1 MKKISKKNLAF
12 LEELVAQFND
22 YSEVVALNYQQ
33 KKEKKGKFSE
43 MDMESTLQW
52 NRGSLNKIEEHLKAY
67 AEMMGVNLVFAY
79 GPHPFLDR
87 EPLEYRTVHL
97 EGEDTNYR
105 RTAVC
110 DIKIR

>member
-1 MKKISKKNLAF
+1 MKKLNSKEKAF
-12 LEELVAQFND
+12 LEDLMAQFND
-22 YSEVVALNYQQ
+22 YSELVALNYQQ
-33 KKEKKGKFSE
+33 KKEGKFSE

-52 NRGSLNKIEEHLKAY
+52 NRGSLDKIEEHLEVY
-67 AEMMGVNLVFAY
+67 AEMIGVNLVFAY
-79 GPHPFLDR
+79 GPHPFLNR

-105 RTAVC
+105 RTTVC

>member
-1 MKKISKKNLAF
+1 MKKLNSKEKAF
-12 LEELVAQFND
+12 LEDLMAQFND
-22 YSEVVALNYQQ
+22 YSELVALNYQQ
-33 KKEKKGKFSE
+33 KKEGKFSA

-52 NRGSLNKIEEHLKAY
+52 NRGSLNKIEEHLEVY
-67 AEMMGVNLVFAY
+67 AEMIGVNLVFAY
-79 GPHPFLDR
+79 GPHPFLNR

-105 RTAVC
+105 RTTVC

>member
-1 MKKISKKNLAF
+1 MKKLNSKEKAF
-12 LEELVAQFND
+12 LEDLMAQFND
-22 YSEVVALNYQQ
+22 YSELVALNYQQ
-33 KKEKKGKFSE
+33 KKEGKFSE

-52 NRGSLNKIEEHLKAY
+52 NRGSLNKVEEHLEVY
-67 AEMMGVNLVFAY
+67 AEMIGVNLVFAY
-79 GPHPFLDR
+79 GPHPFLNR

-105 RTAVC
+105 RTTVC

>member
-12 LEELVAQFND
+12 LEKLMADFND
-22 YSEVVALNYQQ
+22 YSELVALNYQQ
-33 KKEKKGKFSE
+33 KAEEGI
-43 MDMESTLQW
+43 LQW
-52 NRGSLNKIEEHLKAY
+52 NRGSLNRVEEMLKEF
-67 AEMMGVNLVFAY
+67 AELNGVNLVFTC
-79 GPHPFLDR
+79 GTHPFLER
-87 EPLEYRTVHL
+87 ELEYRTVHL